1 MSLYPTGEV
10 PEILRNLFKS
20 PRDWTDDQREAAIKR
35 IATLSTRV
43 IRERQDVIAAQM
55 RMPAAQRD
63 PNILADLQEMY
74 SIESEAVALKEF
86 SNE

>member
-1 MSLYPTGEV
+1 MSLCPTGEV
-10 PEILRNLFKS
+10 PEILRNLSKS

-35 IATLSTRV
+35 IATLPTRV
-43 IRERQDVIAAQM
+43 IRKRQDVIAAQM
-55 RMPAAQRD
+55 QVRVTQRD

-74 SIESEAVALKEF
+74 NIESEAVALKEF